1 LNSTKLS
8 CFAIGCIYLFLALVF
23 LISPIYGGEK
33 NPTESNATFKDAA
46 ESVNASR
53 SKKAVDHKII
63 LYYFHM
69 TVRCETCVKIENLTL
84 EAVNEAF
91 EKELRTGTIETKVI
105 NIDEDSNSHFDKDY
119 KLHSQ
124 SVIISDVRGFNEK
137 RWKNLEKIWDYVSD
151 EEKFKEYIVNE
162 ITTYL

>member
-1 LNSTKLS
+1 LNSIKLS
-8 CFAIGCIYLFLALVF
+8 CFAIGCIYLFLALV

-33 NPTESNATFKDAA
+33 NRTESTSTFKVAA
-46 ESVNASR
+46 ESVNVSR
-53 SKKAVDHKII
+53 SKEAADHKII
-63 LYYFHM
+63 VYYFHM

-119 KLHSQ
+119 KLRAQ
-124 SVIISDVRGFNEK
+124 AVIVSDIAGLNER

-162 ITTYL
+162 IRAYL